1 MPTLIDLFQKMHD
14 IAGIYIYIYINN
26 GNTRTICK
34 ICSKLTIKAPTLMFQ
49 LLTLNK

>member
-1 MPTLIDLFQKMHD
+1 MPTLIDLSQKMHD
-14 IAGIYIYIYINN
+14 IAGIYLFKVNN

-34 ICSKLTIKAPTLMFQ
+34 ICSKLTIKAPTLVFP